1 MWDKHEFVWEYEE
14 EEKKPLHRCVGKR
27 LRIFPESY
35 VVIDTETTGLDPSKD
50 ELIEVAALKICNGE
64 IADSFQSL
72 LRPNQKVSSFVTQLT
87 GITNEMLANAP
98 CAEELWNDF
107 LEFVGDNIIIGHNVR
122 FDINFIYDCSVKYQG
137 IPFDNDFVD
146 TLYISRQ
153 YIHDIPNHQ
162 LSTLADYF
170 HFSAINAHRAL
181 ADCEV
186 TNQIYLALKNISSEI
201 SDVRQESKPFH
212 VDKRANFVKPF
223 SKQKTYFDY
232 VDIKKLSA
240 NKTEFD
246 ETHPLYGKICVFTG
260 KLKNM
265 ERRDAMQAVL
275 DCGGTLGNYVSKK
288 THYLILGNNEDC
300 PSVKDGKSSKQKRAE
315 ALKLEGQE
323 IEIISEDVFY
333 KMIGLM

>member
-64 IADSFQSL
+64 ISGSFQSL
-72 LRPNQKVSSFVTQLT
+72 LRPSQEVSGFVTQLT
-87 GITNEMLANAP
+87 GITNEMLTGAP
-98 CAEELWNDF
+98 CAEEIWNDF
-107 LEFVGDNIIIGHNVR
+107 LEFVGDDIIIGHNIR
-122 FDINFIYDCSVKYQG
+122 FDINFIYDYSVKYQG
-137 IPFDNDFVD
+137 IPFGNDFVD

-153 YIHDIPNHQ
+153 YIHDVPNHQ

-170 HFSAINAHRAL
+170 HFSAVNAHRAL
-181 ADCEV
+181 ANCEV
-186 TNQIYLALKNISSEI
+186 ANQIYLALKNISSEI
-201 SDVRQESKPFH
+201 SDVRQDSEPFH
-212 VDKRANFVKPF
+212 VDKRENSAKSF
-223 SKQKTYFDY
+223 SKQRIYSNRI
-232 VDIKKLSA
+232 DIKQLVTS
-240 NKTEFD
+240 KTEFD
-246 ETHPLYGKICVFTG
+246 ETHPLYGKNCVFTG
-260 KLKNM
+260 TLKKM

-275 DCGGTLGNYVSKK
+275 DSGGTLGSAVTKRTK
-288 THYLILGNNEDC
+288 YLILGNNEDC
-300 PSVKDGKSSKQKRAE
+300 PSVKNGKSSKQKRAE
-315 ALKLEGQE
+315 ELKLAGQD